1 MNAQWRSPNDL
12 GSSFAL
18 RHFFVIRHSKFVI
31 SQPAP
36 LPVSQPPSH
45 PLAKLIAFLSSF
57 GLATVVL
64 ALLLLITFL
73 GTLEQAEYGLVAS
86 QARYFESFFVDRID
100 IGACWRALALNAYA
114 DIGNVTFPLPI
125 LPGGYTL
132 MAVLFVNMFLGGII
146 RIRKSPKTIGVIIS
160 HFAILF
166 MIAAGAVS
174 YHFAVE
180 GNMSL
185 REGETSDE
193 FLSFHDRVIEIEK
206 VQTDAKAKR
215 SVLVI
220 DQSKYQDLTDGK
232 GRTFTHESLPFDLL
246 ITGWKKH
253 AQPKPDRD
261 GSRADAI
268 DGYFVQEVS
277 MLDESGAAMA
287 DEALASACVAIVK
300 DKKGGAELKGIL
312 WEFAAAP
319 WTVTVGG
326 DKYLISL
333 VHRTYKLPFAIKLDK
348 TEQEKHPGT
357 DRARRFTSWV
367 TKLENGREEKR
378 VITMNEPV
386 RSEGYAVFQQSFDDG
401 TRTGNGVKSS
411 GFQIVEN
418 PSDHW
423 PLISCLIVA
432 EGLLLHFLMMLARF
446 IKVNPWIF
454 SIGLIVAFNA
464 AFALAMWKLL

>member
-1 MNAQWRSPNDL
+1 MSSP
-12 GSSFAL
+12 
-18 RHFFVIRHSKFVI
+18 
-31 SQPAP
+31 
-36 LPVSQPPSH
+36 PPN

-57 GLATVVL
+57 GLATAVL

-114 DIGNVTFPLPI
+114 DIGNMTFPLPI

-132 MAVLFVNMFLGGII
+132 MAVLFVNMLLGGII

-180 GNMSL
+180 GNMNL
-185 REGETSDE
+185 REGETSNE

-206 VQTDAKAKR
+206 VQTDEKAKR
-215 SVLVI
+215 NVLVI

-232 GRTFTHESLPFDLL
+232 GRTFTHESLPFDLM

-268 DGYFVQEVS
+268 DGYFIQEVS
-277 MLDESGAAMA
+277 TLDESGAAMA

-300 DKKGGAELKGIL
+300 DKKGGAEQKGIL

-319 WTVTVGG
+319 WTVTVGS
-326 DKYLISL
+326 DKYLLSL
-333 VHRTYKLPFAIKLDK
+333 VHRTHKLPFAIKLDK

-357 DRARRFTSWV
+357 EQARRFTSWV
-367 TKLENGREEKR
+367 TKLEDGREEKR

-386 RSEGYAVFQQSFDDG
+386 RSEGYAVFQSTFSSGERDG
-401 TRTGNGVKSS
+401 TSVKSS
-411 GFQIVEN
+411 GFMIVEN

-423 PLISCLIVA
+423 PLISCIIVA

-446 IKVNPWIF
+446 IKVNPWTF
-454 SIGLIVAFNA
+454 SIIIIVAFNA
-464 AFALAMWKLL
+464 AFVLAMWKLL

>member
-1 MNAQWRSPNDL
+1 MSSPPTN
-12 GSSFAL
+12 
-18 RHFFVIRHSKFVI
+18 
-31 SQPAP
+31 
-36 LPVSQPPSH
+36 

-57 GLATVVL
+57 GLATAVL

-114 DIGNVTFPLPI
+114 DIGNMTFPLPI

-132 MAVLFVNMFLGGII
+132 MAVLFVNMLLGGII

-180 GNMSL
+180 GNMNL
-185 REGETSDE
+185 REGETSNE

-206 VQTDAKAKR
+206 VQTDEKAKR
-215 SVLVI
+215 NVLVI

-232 GRTFTHESLPFDLL
+232 GRTFTHESLPFDLM

-268 DGYFVQEVS
+268 DGYFIQEVS
-277 MLDESGAAMA
+277 TLDESGAAMA

-300 DKKGGAELKGIL
+300 DKKGGAEQKGIL

-319 WTVTVGG
+319 WTVTVGS
-326 DKYLISL
+326 DKYLLSL
-333 VHRTYKLPFAIKLDK
+333 VHRTHKLPFAIKLDK

-357 DRARRFTSWV
+357 EQARRFTSWV
-367 TKLENGREEKR
+367 TKLEDGREEKR

-386 RSEGYAVFQQSFDDG
+386 RSEGYAVFQSTFSSGERDG
-401 TRTGNGVKSS
+401 TSVKSS
-411 GFQIVEN
+411 GFMIVEN

-423 PLISCLIVA
+423 PLISCIIVA

-446 IKVNPWIF
+446 IKVNPWTF
-454 SIGLIVAFNA
+454 SISIIVAFNA
-464 AFALAMWKLL
+464 AFVLAMWKLL

>member
-1 MNAQWRSPNDL
+1 LRSAF
-12 GSSFAL
+12 GL
-18 RHFFVIRHSKFVI
+18 RHSFVVRHSDFVIFMS
-31 SQPAP
+31 SSTPSP
-36 LPVSQPPSH
+36 LPR
-45 PLAKLIAFLSSF
+45 LIAFLSSF

-86 QARYFESFFVDRID
+86 QARYFESFFIDRID
-100 IGACWRALALNAYA
+100 IGACWRALAFNGYW
-114 DIGNVTFPLPI
+114 DIGNITLPLYI
-125 LPGGYTL
+125 VPGGYTL
-132 MAVLFVNMFLGGII
+132 MAILFVNLLLGGII

-206 VQTDAKAKR
+206 VQTDEKAKR

-232 GRTFTHESLPFDLL
+232 GRTFTHESLPFDLM

-268 DGYFVQEVS
+268 DGYFIQEVS
-277 MLDESGAAMA
+277 TLDESGAAMA

-300 DKKGGAELKGIL
+300 DKKGGAEQKGIL

-319 WTVTVGG
+319 WTVTVGS
-326 DKYLISL
+326 DKYLLSL

-357 DRARRFTSWV
+357 ERARRFTSWV
-367 TKLENGREEKR
+367 TKLEDGREEKR

-386 RSEGYAVFQQSFDDG
+386 RSEGYAVFQQTFDDG
-401 TRTGNGVKSS
+401 TRSGSGVKSS

-423 PLISCLIVA
+423 PLISCIIVA

-446 IKVNPWIF
+446 IKVNPWVF
-454 SIGLIVAFNA
+454 SLSIIVAFNA
-464 AFALAMWKLL
+464 AFLIAMWKLL

>member
-1 MNAQWRSPNDL
+1 MPSDEARADRVHHSAFVIL
-12 GSSFAL
+12 SSFAIL
-18 RHFFVIRHSKFVI
+18 I
-31 SQPAP
+31 SSFPSLESPIVTSSSPSP
-36 LPVSQPPSH
+36 LSR
-45 PLAKLIAFLSSF
+45 LISFLSSF
-57 GLATVVL
+57 GLATVTL

-73 GTLEQAEYGLVAS
+73 GTLEQAEFGLVAS

-132 MAVLFVNMFLGGII
+132 MAVLFVNLFLGGII

-206 VQTDAKAKR
+206 VQTDEKAKR

-232 GRTFTHESLPFDLL
+232 GRTFTHESLPFDLM

-277 MLDESGAAMA
+277 TLDESSAAMA
-287 DEALASACVAIVK
+287 DEALASACVALVK
-300 DKKGGAELKGIL
+300 DKKGSAEQKGIL

-326 DKYLISL
+326 DKYLISM

-357 DRARRFTSWV
+357 ERARRFTSWV
-367 TKLENGREEKR
+367 TKLEDGREEKR

-386 RSEGYAVFQQSFDDG
+386 RSEGYAVFQQTFDDG
-401 TRTGNGVKSS
+401 TRSGSGVKSS

-446 IKVNPWIF
+446 IKVEPWKF
-454 SIGLIVAFNA
+454 AIGLIVAFNA
-464 AFALAMWKLL
+464 AFILAMWKLL